1 MFDEHQRL
9 RECTTLV
16 QLLRHYAANEER
28 DVWLDRVM
36 SLDGLEAK
44 NLAKLHGE
52 LIAHGW
58 IEQNTGVAPIV
69 QPGACLKCYRTTSAG
84 RRALQRY
91 QNQRDDEAVAA

>member
-9 RECTTLV
+9 RECATLV
-16 QLLRHYAANEER
+16 QLLSSYAASEDRES
-28 DVWLDRVM
+28 WLDRVM
-36 SLDGLEAK
+36 SLDGIEAK
-44 NLAKLHGE
+44 HLAKLHGE

-58 IEQNTGVAPIV
+58 IEQNTGVVPLV

-91 QNQRDDEAVAA
+91 QSQQDDESAAA